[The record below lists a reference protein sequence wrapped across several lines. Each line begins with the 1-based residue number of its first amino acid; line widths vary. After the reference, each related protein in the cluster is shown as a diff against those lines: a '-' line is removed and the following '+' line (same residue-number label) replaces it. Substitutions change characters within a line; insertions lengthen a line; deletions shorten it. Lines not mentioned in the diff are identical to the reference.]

1 MVSASWHLH
10 VVRPLISNDLSQ
22 HIFLNKNFKINFKNM
37 KKLSDVLS
45 RYFASV
51 PDFVRKRRILVWL
64 LLAGITLFAILGFP
78 RVKFDLSTD
87 GWFKDDDPVKVALDD
102 FKAEF
107 GSDDGIYIVYKPKD
121 GNLFSPESLEAVK
134 SLCDD
139 ILDARSQIKE
149 EENSP
154 LGHVV
159 RITSLATA
167 NFLEAK
173 DDMLISRSLVGTSV
187 PTSQEELDAMRK
199 TAEAQKKFELAYYSK
214 DMAYGGILIET
225 DFGAIPEDYEET
237 EVEEGAEPA
246 GDVLVMDEMTMATD
260 LQPTDE
266 KVRFKP
272 TDTKDYHALMTE
284 INSYLNNPKYAGHL
298 EFHPVGN
305 AVQSIYDAEIMQQ
318 LGLLYLSMLV
328 VMIILLWFIFR
339 SLSGVVWPIAVIIIA
354 TIWTMGFSGWFGVT
368 TSFYVMLTVMMLLAM
383 GMADTIHV
391 MSEYSYYRNQDEDH
405 RTALRNTFRKVAFAC
420 VLTTFTTMIGF
431 LALAFSPIVHIKVF
445 GFMTA
450 AGILLELL
458 FTIYVLPLML
468 DVWAPVKKT
477 KTSKTGSSFI
487 PNFSNFLQN
496 RLDGI
501 IPFVERR
508 PVTITAIFM
517 GVLVFCIMGA
527 SKVEV
532 SFDMMENYEE
542 NSPLRQSYEHVDEHM
557 MGTQNMEIFLDL
569 GKEYAFQDPFVLK
582 KIDTLQNL
590 IERKY
595 GNYTL
600 RTKSLADVVKDANQ
614 KLNEGREET
623 YAVPEN
629 QSIVSQTL
637 FMFNNANPADRRK
650 LVSDDYSKSH
660 VTVSLRNTDAA
671 SYQGMFD
678 LMQRD
683 IDEVVADLKQKYPD
697 TKVTLTGTLA
707 MMMKA
712 SVYISESTGG
722 SLAFAIFAITATLL
736 IVFGSVKAGAI
747 AIIPNLIPSILT
759 YSLLGWLGIP
769 LDMNT
774 LLIGPIIIGVA
785 VDDTIHFITHYRS
798 EVVIDGNV
806 KRALK
811 AAVSEAGQAVTF
823 TTLVLGLGFG
833 ILSFATG
840 PISNAGKLGA
850 LAIFAGLLCD
860 LFLLPAMILLF
871 KPTFQSKKAIQS
883 ENMLNEDMLTENLL
897 LKKEEA
903 VK

>member
-1 MVSASWHLH
+1 
-10 VVRPLISNDLSQ
+10 
-22 HIFLNKNFKINFKNM
+22 M

-51 PDFVRKRRILVWL
+51 PDFVRERRVMVWL
-64 LLAGITLFAILGFP
+64 LLVGITVFAILGFP

-121 GNLFSPESLEAVK
+121 GNLFSPQSLEAVK

-139 ILDARSQIKE
+139 IISARAEIKE
-149 EENSP
+149 EEKSP

-159 RITSLATA
+159 RVTSLATA

-173 DDMLISRSLVGTSV
+173 DDLLISRSLVGASV

-199 TAEAQKKFELAYYSK
+199 TAQAQKKFELAYYSK
-214 DMAYGGILIET
+214 DMAYGGILIQT
-225 DFGAIPEDYEET
+225 DFGAIPEDFEEP
-237 EVEEGAEPA
+237 GDDDSEPA
-246 GDVLVMDEMTMATD
+246 DDVLVMNEMTMETDMDATG
-260 LQPTDE
+260 E

-272 TDTKDYHALMTE
+272 TETQDYHALMTE
-284 INSYLNNPKYAGHL
+284 INTYLNNPKYADHL

-305 AVQSIYDAEIMQQ
+305 AVQSIYDGEIMAQ
-318 LGLLYLSMLV
+318 LGLLYLSMV
-328 VMIILLWFIFR
+328 AIMIVLLWIIFR
-339 SLSGVVWPIAVIIIA
+339 SLSGVVWPVVVIIIA
-354 TIWTMGFSGWFGVT
+354 TIWIMGFTGWLGVT

-391 MSEYSYYRNQDEDH
+391 MSEYMYYRNQNEDH
-405 RTALRNTFRKVAFAC
+405 RTALRNTYRKVAFAC
-420 VLTTFTTMIGF
+420 LLTTFTTMIGF
-431 LALAFSPIVHIKVF
+431 LALSVSPIVHIKVF

-450 AGILLELL
+450 AGVFLELL
-458 FTIYVLPLML
+458 FTVYILPLML
-468 DVWAPVKKT
+468 DIWSPVKK
-477 KTSKTGSSFI
+477 KKASGAKASFI

-501 IPFVERR
+501 IPIVERR
-508 PVTITAIFM
+508 PMTITGIFI
-517 GVLVFCIMGA
+517 VILALCFIGA
-527 SKVEV
+527 SKVKV
-532 SFDMMENYEE
+532 SFDMMENYDKE
-542 NSPLRQSYEHVDEHM
+542 SVLRHSYEHVDKHM

-569 GKEYAFQDPFVLK
+569 GEEYAFQDPFVLTT
-582 KIDTLQNL
+582 IDKLQDL

-595 GNYTL
+595 SNYTL
-600 RTKSLADVVKDANQ
+600 RTESLADVVKDANQ
-614 KLNEGREET
+614 KLNESREEM
-623 YAVPEN
+623 YVIPES
-629 QSIVSQTL
+629 QSVVSQTL
-637 FMFNNANPADRRK
+637 FMFNNANPSDRRK
-650 LVSDDYSKSH
+650 LVSDNYSKSH
-660 VTVSLRNTDAA
+660 ITVNLRNTDAA

-683 IDEVVADLKQKYPD
+683 IDEMVAGLKEKYPD

-722 SLAFAIFAITATLL
+722 SLAFAIVAITITLL
-736 IVFGSVKAGAI
+736 IVFGSFKAGAI

-823 TTLVLGLGFG
+823 TTLVLGIGFG
-833 ILSFATG
+833 ILSLATG

-850 LAIFAGLLCD
+850 LAIFTGLLCD

-871 KPTFQSKKAIQS
+871 KPTFQSKEVVQTEDILN
-883 ENMLNEDMLTENLL
+883 ENMLNENLL
-897 LKKEEA
+897 LKEEEV